1 VDINKITRNS
11 LPKILINKR
20 AGYTMEYFTLL
31 TVYYN
36 FLDYPMEFSV
46 WFYNKND
53 CWDAVINKVSI
64 YKIIE
69 ATEAICQETDMISK
83 AIAPKLRPW

>member
-1 VDINKITRNS
+1 
-11 LPKILINKR
+11 
-20 AGYTMEYFTLL
+20 MEYFTLL
-31 TVYYN
+31 TVYYDL
-36 FLDYPMEFSV
+36 LDYPMEFSV
-46 WFYNKND
+46 WFYNEND

-69 ATEAICQETDMISK
+69 AKEAFCQKTDMISK